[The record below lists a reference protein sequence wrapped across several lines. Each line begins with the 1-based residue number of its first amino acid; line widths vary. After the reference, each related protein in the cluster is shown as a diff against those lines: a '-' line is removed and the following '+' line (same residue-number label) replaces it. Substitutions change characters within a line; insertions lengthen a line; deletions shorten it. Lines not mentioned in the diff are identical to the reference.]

1 MFGLFGKKDINEK
14 IASLAEKGHLGKLLD
29 IAQTNGEESV
39 RVAAYKAIGNL
50 HAKEAVDSL
59 LAVFRT
65 DETTD
70 VKLAAAEAL
79 SRIATRS
86 EFDAMFHAAD
96 NETDEA
102 VAKALR
108 DAAVEAKERQKY

>member
-1 MFGLFGKKDINEK
+1 MLFGKKDIFAK
-14 IASLAEKGHLGKLLD
+14 IDSLAEKGHLGKLID
-29 IAQTNGEESV
+29 IAQTNDDEQA
-39 RVAAYKAIGNL
+39 RIAAYKAIGNL

-65 DETTD
+65 DETRE

-79 SRIATRS
+79 ARIATKA

-96 NETDEA
+96 NESDEV

>member
-1 MFGLFGKKDINEK
+1 MLFGKKDVYEK
-14 IASLAEKGHLGKLLD
+14 IAAWTEKGHLGKLLNEAASND
-29 IAQTNGEESV
+29 SEEV
-39 RVAAYKAIGNL
+39 RAAAYKAVGSL

-65 DETTD
+65 DEVKS
-70 VKLAAAEAL
+70 VKLAAADAL
-79 SRIATRS
+79 SRIATKA

-96 NETDEA
+96 NEPDED

-108 DAAVEAKERQKY
+108 DAAVEAKDRQKY

>member
-1 MFGLFGKKDINEK
+1 MLFGKKDIYEK
-14 IASLAEKGHLGKLLD
+14 IASLAEKGHLGKLLN
-29 IAQTNGEESV
+29 IAQINGEEEV
-39 RVAAYKAIGNL
+39 RIAAYKAIGNL
-50 HAKEAVDSL
+50 HAKEAVEHL

-65 DETTD
+65 DEVPE
-70 VKLAAAEAL
+70 VKLAAADAL
-79 SRIATRS
+79 SRIATKA

-96 NETDEA
+96 NESDER

>member
-1 MFGLFGKKDINEK
+1 MLFGKKDIFAK
-14 IASLAEKGHLGKLLD
+14 IEGWAEKGHLGKLID
-29 IAQTNGEESV
+29 AAQNNGDEAA
-39 RVAAYKAIGNL
+39 RIAAYKAIGNL

-65 DETTD
+65 DEVAE
-70 VKLAAAEAL
+70 VKMAAAEAL
-79 SRIATRS
+79 ARIATKA

-96 NETDEA
+96 NEPNEE

>member
-1 MFGLFGKKDINEK
+1 MFFGKKDIYAK
-14 IASLAEKGHLGKLLD
+14 IESWADKGHLGKLID
-29 IAQTNGEESV
+29 VAQTNGDENA
-39 RVAAYKAIGNL
+39 RIAAYKAIGHL

-65 DETTD
+65 DELPQ

-79 SRIATRS
+79 SRIATKA

-96 NETDEA
+96 NEPNEE

>member
-1 MFGLFGKKDINEK
+1 MLFGKKDMNAK
-14 IASLAEKGHLGKLLD
+14 IADWAEKGHLGKL
-29 IAQTNGEESV
+29 ISEAQKNDSEEV
-39 RVAAYKAIGNL
+39 RAAAYKAIGSL
-50 HAKEAVDSL
+50 HAKEAVDYL

-65 DETTD
+65 DETHD

-79 SRIATRS
+79 SKIATKA

-96 NETDEA
+96 NEPDEE